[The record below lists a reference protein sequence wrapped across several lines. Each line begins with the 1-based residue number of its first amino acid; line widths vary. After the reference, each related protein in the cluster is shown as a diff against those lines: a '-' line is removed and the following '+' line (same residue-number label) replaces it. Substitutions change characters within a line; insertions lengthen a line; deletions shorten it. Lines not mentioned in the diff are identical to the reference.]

1 MRRWRSRLVYA
12 LLLPTIVVAAAIL
25 GYYTLRSTRLQAEL
39 GEQTITQSL
48 LLIAQQRAEGIE
60 RYVGIAD
67 RRVFGLIDVYEPDSI
82 ETVWVA
88 QAEALTPGVRGVF
101 LLDAAEEILS
111 YAVRG
116 EPRERRLL
124 RRTFLRKVRPLLRLA
139 ETEPG
144 EIKHLHRRIDDESHL
159 FSYRT
164 LIIEGQRQY
173 LVASHDVGFLVRE
186 VMPRFLPENEAEPF
200 YSVVDENG
208 GRLYGPELAG
218 MGPYVIPYRFPTTL
232 SEWSLHVAPRQGA
245 LLQSRGQTLRISEA
259 ALPLISFSVVLLG
272 VVFLIYAASKERA
285 LSDLKSE
292 FIANVSHELKTPLS
306 VIRMFGEMLREGRV
320 GTEEKRKQ
328 YLEIICRETE
338 RLSSLIDNVLDFSA
352 LEQGKQRYEFKQSE
366 LVDLVRETAETF
378 RYRSEF
384 EGVDL
389 TIKVEGKIPEL
400 ELDKDAVSLAI
411 VNLLDNAV
419 KYGKQTPV
427 ELSVI
432 RKPQAIEIQVRDHGP
447 GIPDDKARQIFERF
461 YRVSHHDEIRGSGIG
476 LSLVKH
482 TAEAHGGDA
491 WARNAPDGGAEVGFS
506 IPITS
511 VAAVSRAAV

>member
-60 RYVGIAD
+60 RYIGNAD

-88 QAEALTPGVRGVF
+88 QAEALTPSVRAVF
-101 LLDAAEEILS
+101 LLDASEEVLS
-111 YAVRG
+111 YAIRG
-116 EPRERRLL
+116 EARDRRQLRRL
-124 RRTFLRKVRPLLRLA
+124 FLRKIRPLLRLSEA
-139 ETEPG
+139 EPG
-144 EIKHLHRRIDDESHL
+144 EIKHLHRRVDDASHL

-164 LIIEGQRQY
+164 LIIEGERRY
-173 LVASHDVGFLVRE
+173 LIAGHDVDYLVRE
-186 VMPRFLPENEAEPF
+186 VFPRFLPENDAEPF
-200 YSVVDENG
+200 YRVVDENDDPIF
-208 GRLYGPELAG
+208 GPELAG

-232 SEWSLHVAPRQGA
+232 SEWSLRVAPRQGA
-245 LLQSRGQTLRISEA
+245 LLRSRGRSLRISET
-259 ALPLISFSVVLLG
+259 ALPVISFFIVLLG

-320 GTEEKRKQ
+320 GTEQKSKQ
-328 YLEIICRETE
+328 YLEIICREAE
-338 RLSSLIDNVLDFSA
+338 RLTSLIDNVLDFSA
-352 LEQGKQRYEFKQSE
+352 LEQGKERYEFKRSE
-366 LVDLVRETAETF
+366 LADLVYQTAETF

-384 EGVDL
+384 EGVNLQLEVEEDL
-389 TIKVEGKIPEL
+389 PPL
-400 ELDKDAVSLAI
+400 SLDKEAITLAI

-419 KYGKQTPV
+419 KYGKHTPV
-427 ELSVI
+427 ELSVV
-432 RKPQAIEIQVRDHGP
+432 RKPRAVEIQVRDHGP
-447 GIPDDKARQIFERF
+447 GIPEDRARRIFDRF

-482 TAEAHGGDA
+482 TAEAHGGEA
-491 WARNAPDGGAEVGFS
+491 WARNSPDGGAEVGFS
-506 IPITS
+506 IPITP
-511 VAAVSRAAV
+511 VTGTTQALV